1 MTTTQENYPEE
12 TRAREELLH
21 GVPMLSPRP
30 TGKHILIASRLGGI
44 LSSLFDRGHGGPGGW
59 WILSEPEI
67 LMPSSKCIPDIAGWR
82 RERMPQIPNGYLFEV
97 CPNWV
102 CEVISDG
109 SDGEITDE
117 RLSEALCEARPRF
130 THSLSRSDCLVNSR
144 KTDRKVKPP
153 IYLKGG
159 VSYLWL
165 IEPESRTLEVLEST
179 PNGWL
184 AVQSF
189 SDDEVVRAKPF
200 DAVEIDL
207 FEVWG
212 DEQKKI

>member
-1 MTTTQENYPEE
+1 MTTTQENHPEE
-12 TRAREELLH
+12 TRAREELLN
-21 GVPMLSPRP
+21 GVPILSPRP

-44 LSSLFDRGHGGPGGW
+44 LNSLFDRGHGGPGGW
-59 WILSEPEI
+59 WILDEPEI

-82 RERMPQIPNGYLFEV
+82 KERLPHIPNNYLFEV

-109 SDGEITDE
+109 
-117 RLSEALCEARPRF
+117 
-130 THSLSRSDCLVNSR
+130 SR

-159 VSYLWL
+159 VSHLWL

-200 DAVEIDL
+200 DAVELDL

-212 DEQKKI
+212 DEQRRIE